1 MIVPKC
7 DAWEPALTSTL
18 TSTLPQG
25 AKPGDIVTP
34 DGKILCRDRELHEY
48 GYFTVTYEQ
57 AQVARQHGWG
67 CRSGV
72 VLDGE
77 HSDEWSWDYA
87 EEERR
92 TALENGDEPP
102 RVRIYREPPA
112 SCPVET
118 APSCRLESR

>member
-1 MIVPKC
+1 M
-7 DAWEPALTSTL
+7 
-18 TSTLPQG
+18 TSTLPEG
-25 AKPGDIVTP
+25 AKPGDIVTA

-57 AQVARQHGWG
+57 AQVARKHGWG
-67 CRSGV
+67 CRAGV